1 MSRKKIFFS
10 LIFVCLVAAILGFVL
25 IRQPEKSKASGG
37 TDMFQEIDNMA
48 LEAKSGKPDAI
59 GNLVDTIFAQHGVN
73 LLDAKLVAT
82 LRERVVTAEVNGQT
96 VTESQVVQSV
106 NWLMGQFGAPTYAQT
121 SLLQTRVLRNV
132 SIGLM
137 PNLFPNKDNS
147 GTSGLARQV
156 NSELSSEMSACQAL
170 TLVLFITQQKNLNEQ
185 FQTSPAQWDTDY
197 IAQQR
202 KGIPQGTSTPELISR
217 PRSLQSIEMDQLI
230 YETNRSPAD
239 QELIAQGVLD
249 QLGIP
254 R

>member
-1 MSRKKIFFS
+1 MSIKKLLF
-10 LIFVCLVAAILGFVL
+10 LVIFVCLVGVVCAFFL
-25 IRQPEKSKASGG
+25 IKHPEKAKASGG
-37 TDMFQEIDNMA
+37 LDMFQEIDNAA
-48 LEAKSGKPDAI
+48 LEAKSGKSKAI
-59 GNLVDTIFAQHGVN
+59 GNLVNSIFAQYGVDQ
-73 LLDAKLVAT
+73 LDSTLVAT
-82 LRERVVTAEVNGQT
+82 LKNRIVRAEINGQT

-170 TLVLFITQQKNLNEQ
+170 TLVLFITQQKILNEQ
-185 FQTSPAQWDTDY
+185 FQMSPAQWDTDY

-202 KGIPQGTSTPELISR
+202 KGIPQGTSTPELMSR

-230 YETNRSPAD
+230 YGTNRSPAD

-254 R
+254 Q